1 MPEPQHARHENETI
15 GWRTRLRPGTEQ
27 EYTRVHRRIPE
38 PVAAALRSAGVVQ
51 WRIWRD
57 GLTLFH
63 VIETTDG
70 IDEMGRRMSA
80 IGPVD
85 PDWDELI
92 ATMVDAAEGTQA
104 ALPLIWGMDGQEQ
117 FDGAATEGSG

>member
-1 MPEPQHARHENETI
+1 MPEPRPAPHQTI
-15 GWRTRLRPGTEQ
+15 GWRTRLLPGAE
-27 EYTRVHRRIPE
+27 EDYARIHRRIPE

-63 VIETTDG
+63 VIETTQG
-70 IDEMGRRMSA
+70 MQEMGRRMSRL
-80 IGPVD
+80 GPVD

-92 ATMVDAAEGTQA
+92 AAMLDAA
-104 ALPLIWGMDGQEQ
+104 DGN
-117 FDGAATEGSG
+117 

>member
-1 MPEPQHARHENETI
+1 MPEARHARHETI
-15 GWRTRLRPGTEQ
+15 GWRTRLLPGTED
-27 EYTRVHRRIPE
+27 EYARVHRRIPE

-70 IDEMGRRMSA
+70 MDEMGRRMSRL
-80 IGPVD
+80 GPVD

-92 ATMVDAAEGTQA
+92 ATMVDAAEGTQV
-104 ALPLIWGMDGQEQ
+104 ALPLIWGMDGQAQ
-117 FDGAATEGSG
+117 FD